1 MKASYLALFGMV
13 FAYSAYQGTGTSD
26 QVRRPPK
33 AELSG
38 DSAAVNKSGNLR
50 ISPIEVEP
58 LPAISAGVCSL
69 VVRGNLKAACG
80 NCTALCPA
88 EQLTELIDD
97 YFRPQLARD
106 EEYWAGHWHVPQV
119 AQPKL
124 KFLIASLP
132 DPVHTHMALLFD
144 RGIESIQ
151 SAAQA
156 SGYLF
161 SRAWM
166 PWDISQHNESTDF
179 TVRMAQEKFRN
190 EVESLP
196 GLMIFQK
203 STLNGEIAPE
213 ILFVFVVGET
223 PTGGLRVEQFQNALD
238 IRESILDGAT
248 PQKESGILR
257 VFGPEFS
264 GSLLSL
270 DAVLRARHRDQV
282 SKILIRSGTISSY
295 SSVHNFREAIRRNW
309 SDPNATSRLAGLRK
323 PSEELDFATFQFSD
337 TYEEYYL
344 ARYFQSRDH
353 LHSRVAIL
361 SEDETAFGNQESLP
375 NNKPKDSFV
384 RLYFPRE
391 IAQLRDAYQQNVK
404 IQQAAGSGKNPP
416 QNGLALSLSVT
427 GNDDDTVAPYSP
439 LQSPLSQ
446 ESIMQAIV
454 DTLRREHAKVVIIR
468 ATDPLDVIFLSRYLR
483 QNYPQARLITAGA
496 DLLMIHDFYDPQFHG
511 ILAVTP
517 YPLLTAAQFPTL
529 SRSSDDGGLGVQRLF
544 PDSYSVGQFNALLSL
559 LAPSAESEM
568 GKLPKAEYINFGLPS
583 FLQPA
588 VDHTDPT
595 PWRAHLWLT
604 AIGRNGY
611 WPVSVLDDPSRPA
624 DLGGNSPPSS
634 IRAVEVRPSPAST
647 YSVHF
652 SLAWTIFWIL
662 TCGLTFLLAVLLVV
676 PYSSARSEILERFRA
691 DRSSPRNR
699 LLFLA
704 SLLLL
709 ASQTIFMFPAIV
721 WFGRFGK
728 FAEDLTFW
736 DRVVE
741 ALNGMWLV
749 VICYWITA
757 AFLGIACFRA
767 FGGHGEKSLSRTA
780 LAVFAV
786 TVTLTACFVAFLWS
800 RPLSTDLGTFIY
812 RYIEVGSGVSAALPL
827 LFLVA
832 AWVWWCWQ
840 SLTGLA
846 STEEKNVV
854 LPNARCFDQKIPDR
868 SNPGQL
874 DDAERLRLKAVSAE
888 AYEPLSRTLGTLP
901 FGEYLII
908 LVFAAIGL
916 GVILLLIRPREIAEA
931 FESQTYKWMYWILL
945 YSCLFLVCY
954 LACQIVALWLEFRA
968 LLRAIQRLSFRR
980 GFNDLKSLT
989 WKPLWKLAGSG
1000 REEFVQLLGGEVDAL
1015 AQIQN
1020 SHIPYGSFS
1029 DAVEDARAAANRVSA
1044 EFEKSGGRNDHKVWK
1059 LFQELQSKLSSVT
1072 AAALIYAN
1080 RQWRMET
1087 YSPSFNSMALGSE
1100 RPSVGPRATDTTLR
1114 AVEHFLCLFY
1124 LNIILVP
1131 LRRLQTLIL
1140 AMAGVFVFVMIS
1152 YGSYPFESR
1161 ESFHAFLICIFF
1173 GISIVVGIVYG
1184 QMFADPLLSQI
1195 TNTKPGEL
1203 GLDFWVRLGTFVFIP
1218 LLSLLSVQF
1227 PAINSFLFSWLQPA
1241 LQSVK

>member
-1 MKASYLALFGMV
+1 MKTSYFALVGMLC
-13 FAYSAYQGTGTSD
+13 AYTAYQGTGFPD
-26 QVRRPPK
+26 QVPRQENSK
-33 AELSG
+33 LSH
-38 DSAAVNKSGNLR
+38 DSTGGNRSINLKTPH
-50 ISPIEVEP
+50 IGLEP
-58 LPAISAGVCSL
+58 LPTISAGLCRLSVQGDL
-69 VVRGNLKAACG
+69 RPGCG

-97 YFRPQLARD
+97 YFRPQPESD
-106 EEYWAGHWHVPQV
+106 EGYSATHWHVPRV
-119 AQPKL
+119 AQPKIR
-124 KFLIASLP
+124 FVIASLP

-190 EVESLP
+190 EVETLP
-196 GLMIFQK
+196 GLLIFQK
-203 STLNGEIAPE
+203 SDIKGTAGAE

-223 PTGGLRVEQFQNALD
+223 PTGGLRIAQFKNALD
-238 IRESILDGAT
+238 IRASILDGAT
-248 PQKESGILR
+248 TQNESTVLR

-270 DAVLRARHRDQV
+270 DAVLRSRGQDHI
-282 SKILIRSGTISSY
+282 SKVLIRSGTISSY
-295 SSVHNFREAIRRNW
+295 SAVHQFCKAIKGGW
-309 SDPNATSRLAGLRK
+309 SDPNIGSRLAAARK
-323 PSEELDFATFQFSD
+323 SSEQLDFATFQFSD
-337 TYEEYYL
+337 AYEEYYL
-344 ARYFQSRDH
+344 DLYFQSRDH

-361 SEDETAFGNQESLP
+361 SEDETAFGNQESTP
-375 NNKPKDSFV
+375 NKPKDSFV

-404 IQQAAGSGKNPP
+404 IQQAAGSGKTPP

-454 DTLRREHAKVVIIR
+454 ETLRREHAKVVIIR
-468 ATDPLDVIFLSRYLR
+468 ATDPLDVVFLSRYLR
-483 QNYPQARLITAGA
+483 QNYPQARLVTVGA

-529 SRSSDDGGLGVQRLF
+529 SKSSDDGDLGVQRLF
-544 PDSYSVGQFNALLSL
+544 PDSYSVGQFNAVLSL
-559 LAPSAESEM
+559 LAPSADAPIE
-568 GKLPKAEYINFGLPS
+568 KLPDAEYISFGLPS

-588 VDHTDPT
+588 IDRTDPT

-611 WPVSVLDDPSRPA
+611 WPVSVLDDPSRPPRA
-624 DLGGNSPPSS
+624 GENKPQSS
-634 IRAVEVRPSPAST
+634 IRPVEASFSSAAT

-652 SLAWTIFWIL
+652 SLAWTMFWIS
-662 TCGLTFLLAVLLVV
+662 TCGLTFLLAALLFV
-676 PYSSARSEILERFRA
+676 PYRSTRSEILERFRT
-691 DRSSPRNR
+691 DRSSRRNR

-709 ASQTIFMFPAIV
+709 ASQTILMFPAIV

-728 FAEDLTFW
+728 LAGNVALW

-749 VICYWITA
+749 VICYWITCA
-757 AFLGIACFRA
+757 LLGIACFRA
-767 FGGHGEKSLSRTA
+767 FRRHKDKSLSWAALTVFA
-780 LAVFAV
+780 LAV
-786 TVTLTACFVAFLWS
+786 TLTSCFMAFLWS

-832 AWVWWCWQ
+832 AWTWWCWQ
-840 SLTGLA
+840 SLTGIT
-846 STEEKNVV
+846 STEEKDVV
-854 LPNARCFDQKIPDR
+854 LPKDRCFDQKTPDT
-868 SNPGQL
+868 SNSGQL
-874 DDAERLRLKAVSAE
+874 NHTERLRLKAVSAE
-888 AYEPLSRTLGTLP
+888 AYDRLSRTLGTSP
-901 FGEYLII
+901 FGECQVI
-908 LVFAAIGL
+908 LVFAGIGL
-916 GVILLLIRPREIAEA
+916 GMILLLIRPREIAEA
-931 FESQTYKWMYWILL
+931 FESLTYKWMYWTLL

-954 LACQIVALWLEFRA
+954 LAGQIVALWLEFRA
-968 LLRAIQRLSFRR
+968 LLRAIQRLPFRR
-980 GFNDLKSLT
+980 GFTDLKSLT

-1000 REEFVQLLGGEVDAL
+1000 RQEFVQLLGGEVDAL

-1020 SHIPYGSFS
+1020 SGMPYGSFS
-1029 DAVEDARAAANRVSA
+1029 DAVEAARAAANTVSA
-1044 EFEKSGGRNDHKVWK
+1044 EFEKSGGRNDQQVRK
-1059 LFQELQSKLSSVT
+1059 LFQDLQSRLSSVT
-1072 AAALIYAN
+1072 AEALIYAS

-1087 YSPSFNSMALGSE
+1087 FSPSANSMAPGE
-1100 RPSVGPRATDTTLR
+1100 RPSVEPRASDTTLH
-1114 AVEHFLCLFY
+1114 AIEHFLCLFY

-1131 LRRLQTLIL
+1131 LRRLQTLIF
-1140 AMAGVFVFVMIS
+1140 AMAGVFVLVMIS

-1161 ESFHAFLICIFF
+1161 ESFHAFLICTFF
-1173 GISIVVGIVYG
+1173 AMSIVVGIIYG

-1195 TNTKPGEL
+1195 TNTKPGEV
-1203 GLDFWVRLGTFVFIP
+1203 GLEFWVRLGTFIFIP

-1227 PAINSFLFSWLQPA
+1227 PAINGFLFSWLQPA
-1241 LQSVK
+1241 LQSIK